1 MYFTVSV
8 KVRFEN
14 DKGQVKTKTERHL
27 VDAMS
32 VTEAESRVVA
42 FYEGS
47 MQEFEISAASQSRIT
62 EVITP
67 KMTPQVYATK

>member
-8 KVRFEN
+8 KVKFED
-14 DKGQVKTKTERHL
+14 DKGKVKTKTERHL

-32 VTEAESRVVA
+32 VTEAEARVVN
-42 FYEGS
+42 FMKGS
-47 MQEFEISAASQSRIT
+47 MQDFEISAASQSRIT

-67 KMTPQVYATK
+67 KMTPEVYAK